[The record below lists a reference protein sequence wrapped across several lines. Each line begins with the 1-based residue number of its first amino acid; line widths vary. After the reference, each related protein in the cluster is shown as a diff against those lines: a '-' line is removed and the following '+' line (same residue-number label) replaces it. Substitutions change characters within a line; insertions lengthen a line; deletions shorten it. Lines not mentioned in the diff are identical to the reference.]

1 MDVSKR
7 ILTVFWWIYSIEVLA
22 VFKRG
27 KKLPKKPA
35 KKGSGVRLKSAKSL
49 RFTKS
54 GKRLAHLNE
63 RLGNS

>member
-1 MDVSKR
+1 MGFS
-7 ILTVFWWIYSIEVLA
+7 SIEVLA

-27 KKLPKKPA
+27 KKLPKKAA
-35 KKGSGVRLKSAKSL
+35 KKGSGVRSKSAKSL

-63 RLGNS
+63 RLGYN